1 MSTPGAIEP
10 ERVAKPAAGR
20 RLPSLLYL
28 DRYRNEGTRDYSP
41 HAAYSEAREEYRPDT
56 GEAVFHLPVYE
67 LPRGEMQVHAA
78 NPPPEL
84 EAAYLP
90 EDAVL
95 FCIHPQVLSQ
105 CPDDPYVQ
113 RTHRLSTARS
123 QVHASRQHL
132 RVSPTSSTRTLL
144 VAQEVGP
151 THFCPHSLKVHFPFR
166 ISRYGRRMRDEV
178 VEQAIAVS
186 EELERWLE
194 VERRREI
201 ERLPGIEESGKPG
214 FAFLREVIGITHRN
228 LSPDS
233 ARGENWGY
241 LVRDMVPFPV
251 VDEARDLVPG
261 FALYGR
267 DLFDPQLSPLILEL
281 ADPGDAAGWTLE
293 NVLLPIVRHWV
304 RCFQDLGFVL
314 EPHGQNVLLEIDQN
328 GRATRI
334 VHRDLSVAIDM
345 RRRRDLGLPDGG
357 LNGYNRM
364 ESGAFNSIA
373 YDRFMGGH
381 FFDSLLGP
389 LLQRDPA
396 SSLEDFRHP
405 VREEFDRI
413 FPDHE
418 RYLPRTVHYF
428 SEARDR
434 FGKPMYQDTGLAPHW
449 RP

>member
-10 ERVAKPAAGR
+10 ERVAEPAAGR

-328 GRATRI
+328 GRARP
-334 VHRDLSVAIDM
+334 RSS
-345 RRRRDLGLPDGG
+345 RRRSQRIQPDG
-357 LNGYNRM
+357 
-364 ESGAFNSIA
+364 
-373 YDRFMGGH
+373 
-381 FFDSLLGP
+381 
-389 LLQRDPA
+389 
-396 SSLEDFRHP
+396 
-405 VREEFDRI
+405 
-413 FPDHE
+413 E
-418 RYLPRTVHYF
+418 RCVQQHCV
-428 SEARDR
+428 
-434 FGKPMYQDTGLAPHW
+434 
-449 RP
+449 

>member
-1 MSTPGAIEP
+1 
-10 ERVAKPAAGR
+10 
-20 RLPSLLYL
+20 
-28 DRYRNEGTRDYSP
+28 
-41 HAAYSEAREEYRPDT
+41 
-56 GEAVFHLPVYE
+56 
-67 LPRGEMQVHAA
+67 
-78 NPPPEL
+78 
-84 EAAYLP
+84 
-90 EDAVL
+90 
-95 FCIHPQVLSQ
+95 
-105 CPDDPYVQ
+105 
-113 RTHRLSTARS
+113 
-123 QVHASRQHL
+123 
-132 RVSPTSSTRTLL
+132 
-144 VAQEVGP
+144 
-151 THFCPHSLKVHFPFR
+151 
-166 ISRYGRRMRDEV
+166 MRDEV